1 MSRKLLPGRPYP
13 LGAKLSTK
21 GTNFALY
28 SEHATAVEVC
38 FFDEAGV
45 QTDCVE
51 LKERTA
57 FVFHGL
63 ILGVEPGQRYGYRV
77 DGPWDP
83 GNGFRFNKAK
93 LLVDP
98 YAEAISGLVD
108 WKQPI
113 FPYNLESGNDL
124 ERDDQDSAAGVPKSV
139 VVSHKFDWGNDCPPD
154 TPLSDSV
161 IYEVHV
167 KGYSKANPMV
177 PEKLRGTYAGLAHES
192 SINYLKMLGVTA
204 VELLPVHHFIDD
216 GHLVDQGLS
225 NYWGYNTLGYF
236 APMARYSSAGD
247 AGEQVTEFKQMVKD
261 LHAAGLEVILDVVY
275 NHTCEGNE
283 KGPMLSFKGVC
294 NTTYYRMVEGKCR
307 FYMDYTGTGN
317 TLNVHHPQVLKLL
330 MDSLRYWVT
339 EMHVDGFRF
348 DLAATLARELHD
360 VSKLSAFFET
370 IHQDPTLADVKLI
383 AEPWDVGEGGYQVGQ
398 FPVLWAE
405 WNGMYRDTV
414 RRFWKGDEGQLSN
427 FAYRLTG
434 SSDLYQSDGRKPYAS
449 INFITA
455 HDGFTLCDLVSY
467 DGKHNEANGENNQD
481 GANDNDSWN
490 MGAEGPTE
498 DEEVNIM
505 RERQTRNFLATLM
518 LSQGVPMLAGGDE
531 VARSQRGNNNAFC
544 QDNELTWYDWNLDP
558 PRRRLMDFTGKL
570 IQLRRAHPNLHRRR
584 FFQDRTIRG
593 SVVRDIAWF
602 NTTGEEFGD
611 ENWNEGGN
619 RSMGLMLNGKT
630 LGVSDEDGD
639 PVVDDSFL
647 ILINAYHEGVEFTLP
662 TPPGGTPWKFVLRT
676 ENIDDPFAQE
686 RLGEKI
692 IVGGRSLVLLSD
704 EA

>member
-1 MSRKLLPGRPYP
+1 MARTLLPGCPYP
-13 LGAKLSTK
+13 LGAKCNSK

-28 SEHATAVEVC
+28 SEHATSVQVC
-38 FFDEAGV
+38 FFDDGGQE
-45 QTDCVE
+45 TDCVE

-63 ILGVEPGQRYGYRV
+63 ILGVKPGQRYGYRV

-83 GNGFRFNKAK
+83 NNGMRFNKAK

-98 YAEAISGLVD
+98 YAEAICGDVD

-113 FPYNLESGNDL
+113 FPYDLMSG
-124 ERDDQDSAAGVPKSV
+124 DDTKKDEQDSAAGVPKSIV
-139 VVSHKFDWGNDCPPD
+139 IDHSFDWGDDSPPE
-154 TPLSDSV
+154 TPLADSV

-167 KGYSKANPMV
+167 KGFSERNPMV
-177 PEKLRGTYAGLAHES
+177 PENLRGTYAGVAHES
-192 SINYLKMLGVTA
+192 SISYFKKLGVTA

-216 GHLVDQGLS
+216 GHLIDKGLS

-236 APMARYSSAGD
+236 APMSRYSSVGD
-247 AGEQVTEFKQMVKD
+247 SGGQVNEFKQMVKD

-294 NTTYYRMVEGKCR
+294 NTTYYRMVQDNCR

-360 VSKLSAFFET
+360 VSKLSAFFDT

-383 AEPWDVGEGGYQVGQ
+383 AEPWDVGDGGYQVGQ

-405 WNGMYRDTV
+405 WNGLYRDTV

-467 DGKHNEANGENNQD
+467 DGKHNEANGEDNKD

-498 DEEVNIM
+498 DEGINSL

-531 VARSQRGNNNAFC
+531 VSRSQRGNNNAFC

-558 PRRRLMDFTGKL
+558 PRKRLLEFTCKL
-570 IQLRRAHPNLHRRR
+570 IALRRNHPNLHRRK
-584 FFQDRTIRG
+584 FFQDRQIRG
-593 SVVRDIAWF
+593 SVVRDIAWY
-602 NTTGEEFGD
+602 NTDGNELGD
-611 ENWNEGGN
+611 DNWSTTWN
-619 RSMGLMLNGKT
+619 RSMGVMLNGKT
-630 LGVSDEDGD
+630 LGYPDEEGK
-639 PVVDDSFL
+639 PIEDDSFL
-647 ILINAYHEGVEFTLP
+647 ILINAYHEGVEFKVP
-662 TPPGGTPWKFVLRT
+662 DPPNGNPWKFVMRT
-676 ENIDDPFAQE
+676 ENIEDPFAE
-686 RLGEKI
+686 MKPEDKL
-692 IVGGRSLVLLSD
+692 IVGGSRWWY
-704 EA
+704 